1 MRVAHFYFTAH
12 VRYNTMSITA
22 QRATQGNIAMA
33 LASAGKSLTEIAP
46 ALKRVETRLNGDVA
60 KAVMGSYGAADAAAQ
75 QELALPSCRQKRS
88 RGSLRRS

>member
-22 QRATQGNIAMA
+22 QRATKGNIAMA

-60 KAVMGSYGAADAAAQ
+60 KASSQHSVQLDS
-75 QELALPSCRQKRS
+75 QEYKTGGEFRTV
-88 RGSLRRS
+88 

>member
-22 QRATQGNIAMA
+22 QRATKGNIAMA

-46 ALKRVETRLNGDVA
+46 ALKRVETKLNGDVA
-60 KAVMGSYGAADAAAQ
+60 KASRLAVPAVCSSPAFESRESRDAV
-75 QELALPSCRQKRS
+75 
-88 RGSLRRS
+88 